1 MTDNLLDDVT
11 IVVAS
16 MRAAGGTCRIRNS
29 HALLIVVLVTFI
41 AGILFVL
48 GVRLVGFFGIVEGN
62 RIAGRLVIGMICQR
76 G

>member
-11 IVVAS
+11 VVVAS
-16 MRAAGGTCRIRNS
+16 MRAAGGTGRIRNS

-62 RIAGRLVIGMICQR
+62 
-76 G
+76 